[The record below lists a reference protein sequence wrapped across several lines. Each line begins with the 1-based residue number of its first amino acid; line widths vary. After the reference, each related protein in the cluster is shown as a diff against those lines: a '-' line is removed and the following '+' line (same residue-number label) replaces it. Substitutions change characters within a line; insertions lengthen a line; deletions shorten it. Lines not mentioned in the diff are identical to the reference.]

1 MGSTATIGKNGMM
14 STETENSSTEQE
26 SRVLRIR
33 AAVSR
38 VQREFFIDPSLRSLA
53 YADYPLPIGSD
64 QTISSVETVMRLCL
78 ALEIKG
84 GERVLEIG
92 TGSGYQAAI
101 LTELGC
107 RVFSIEKVAEL
118 SRIARKVL
126 DRMGYERVLV
136 QWGDGG
142 NGWSGYAPYDRI
154 LLTAACPSV
163 PPPLFE
169 QLDDNGIMIIPL
181 GPPKKQHL
189 VRVSKDYR
197 GSCITEE
204 LDSCNFVPLV
214 GKWGWDAKSL
224 AAYWGR
230 GTAAKEELVQWN

>member
-1 MGSTATIGKNGMM
+1 MTTGETVTM
-14 STETENSSTEQE
+14 STEGEKGNSNTEART
-26 SRVLRIR
+26 LRIQ
-33 AAVSR
+33 AAVSK

-64 QTISSVETVMRLCL
+64 QTISSVETVIRLCL
-78 ALEIKG
+78 SLKIVG

-118 SRIARKVL
+118 SRVARKVL
-126 DRMGYERVLV
+126 DRLGYERVLV

-142 NGWSGYAPYDRI
+142 NGWPRYAPYDRI
-154 LLTAACPSV
+154 LLTAACPAV

-169 QLDDNGIMIIPL
+169 QLDSKGIMVVPL
-181 GPPKKQHL
+181 GPPPNQRL
-189 VRVSKDYR
+189 VRVFKDNS

-204 LDSCNFVPLV
+204 LESCNFVPLV
-214 GKWGWDAKSL
+214 GKWGWDADSL
-224 AAYWGR
+224 ATYWGR
-230 GTAAKEELVQWN
+230 GEASQEEFVQWN